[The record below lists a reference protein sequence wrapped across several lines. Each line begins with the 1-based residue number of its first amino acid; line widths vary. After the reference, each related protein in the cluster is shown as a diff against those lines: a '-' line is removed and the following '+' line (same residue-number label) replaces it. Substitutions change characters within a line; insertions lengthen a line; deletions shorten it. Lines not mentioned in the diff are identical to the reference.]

1 MATLTRQQLA
11 AFPWRL
17 FGPSAAV
24 DLLRLSAGCTQA
36 VRLRLT
42 SNVDVAYV
50 LDWGRANELGVVVDE
65 ERFVALASDVD
76 HARHV
81 LQVDAADRPHE
92 LTLGVLL
99 GYPLCCAQEI
109 ARIGEN
115 AIDARAREIATW
127 RFPGRWAAIEPGG
140 YLAGRSLISHLPCSE
155 RCAPSLRQAR
165 RALECLDEI
174 GGVPAYVEMRNWAG
188 SISTT

>member
-1 MATLTRQQLA
+1 LATLTRQQLA
-11 AFPWRL
+11 TFPWRL

-24 DLLRLSAGCTQA
+24 DLLRLYAGCTQA

-42 SNVDVAYV
+42 LDVDVACV
-50 LDWGRANELGVVVDE
+50 LDWGRANALGVVVDE
-65 ERFVALASDVD
+65 EQFVALASNFD

-92 LTLGVLL
+92 LALGVLL

-109 ARIGEN
+109 ARVGEN
-115 AIDARAREIATW
+115 AIDPRAREIATW
-127 RFPGRWAAIEPGG
+127 RFPGRWAAIDPAG

-155 RCAPSLRQAR
+155 RCAPSLRHAG
-165 RALECLDEI
+165 RALERLGELR
-174 GGVPAYVEMRNWAG
+174 GVPAYVEVRNWAG
-188 SISTT
+188 SVVAP